1 MSSLANSTDWRRSMT
16 LAVET
21 SSLSRR
27 FGRQEAVR
35 AVDLAVPA
43 GCVYGFLGQNG
54 AGKTTTIRLLLGL
67 LKPSGGSARLFGH
80 DVARE
85 RLAAVRLAGALVE
98 TPCHYD
104 HLTGRENL
112 AITARLL
119 RSGAGEIDRVL
130 GIVELAGAADRKVGG
145 YSLGMRQRLGVAR
158 ALIGG
163 PRLLI
168 LDEPTNG
175 LDPQGIRD
183 MRRLI
188 AALAQGEGVTVF
200 VSSHLLAEVEHS
212 ATHLGLMHRGR
223 LLWQGAVSEMRDSAA
238 GRLVLTVDRPDA
250 VVEILGPTG
259 LGAARNGAD
268 QVLVDW
274 TSAADAAAI
283 NFMLVEQG
291 VRVSGIEIR
300 KPSLEQIFHET
311 VERADLRVAA

>member
-1 MSSLANSTDWRRSMT
+1 MS

-27 FGRQEAVR
+27 FGRQEAVCG
-35 AVDLAVPA
+35 VDLEVPA

-80 DVARE
+80 DVE
-85 RLAAVRLAGALVE
+85 RDRIAAVRLAGALVE

-112 AITARLL
+112 AITAGLL
-119 RSGAGEIDRVL
+119 GAGRGEIDRVL
-130 GIVELAGAADRKVGG
+130 DIVELAGPAGRKVGG

-158 ALIGG
+158 ALIGR

-183 MRRLI
+183 MRQLI
-188 AALAQGEGVTVF
+188 AALAEGEGVTVF
-200 VSSHLLAEVEHS
+200 VSSHLLAEVEHV

-223 LLWQGAVSEMRDSAA
+223 LLRQGPVGEMREARA

-250 VVEILGPTG
+250 VIEMLGPTG
-259 LGAARNGAD
+259 LGAARHGAG
-268 QVLVDW
+268 QVAVDPV
-274 TSAADAAAI
+274 SSADAAAI

-291 VRVSGIEIR
+291 VRVSGIETLE
-300 KPSLEQIFHET
+300 PTLEQVFHDI
-311 VERADLRVAA
+311 VEQADLLQAA

>member
-1 MSSLANSTDWRRSMT
+1 MMG

-21 SSLSRR
+21 SDLSRR
-27 FGRQEAVR
+27 FGRQEAVCG
-35 AVDLAVPA
+35 VDLEVP
-43 GCVYGFLGQNG
+43 GGSVYGFLGQNG

-67 LKPSGGSARLFGH
+67 LRPSGGSARLFGR
-80 DVARE
+80 DVAADRIS
-85 RLAAVRLAGALVE
+85 AVRLAGALVE

-104 HLTGRENL
+104 HLTGRENV

-119 RSGAGEIDRVL
+119 GAGLGEIDRVL
-130 GIVELAGAADRKVGG
+130 DIVELGGAADRRVGG

-158 ALIGG
+158 ALIGR
-163 PRLLI
+163 PRLLV

-200 VSSHLLAEVEHS
+200 VSSHLLVEVEHI

-223 LLWQGAVSEMRDSAA
+223 LLRQGAVGEMRGPDTAK
-238 GRLVLTVDRPDA
+238 LVLTVDRPAD
-250 VVEILGPTG
+250 VVEMLGPTG
-259 LGAARNGAD
+259 LGAAANGAG
-268 QVLVDW
+268 QVLVDPV
-274 TSAADAAAI
+274 SRADAAAI

-291 VRVSGIEIR
+291 IRVSGIETSEA
-300 KPSLEQIFHET
+300 SLEQVFHDTIEQ
-311 VERADLRVAA
+311 ADLLQAA

>member
-1 MSSLANSTDWRRSMT
+1 MG
-16 LAVET
+16 LAVEST
-21 SSLSRR
+21 KLSRR
-27 FGRQEAVR
+27 FGRQEAVCG
-35 AVDLAVPA
+35 VDLAVPS

-80 DVARE
+80 DVAADRI
-85 RLAAVRLAGALVE
+85 AAVRLAGALVE

-119 RSGAGEIDRVL
+119 GADRAEIERVL
-130 GIVELAGAADRKVGG
+130 EIVELAGAADRGVGG

-158 ALIGG
+158 ALIGR

-188 AALAQGEGVTVF
+188 ASLAQGEGVTVF
-200 VSSHLLAEVEHS
+200 VSSHLLAEVEHT

-223 LLWQGAVSEMRDSAA
+223 LLCQGAVPEMRGSSA
-238 GRLVLTVDRPDA
+238 GRLVLTVDRPDC
-250 VVEILGPTG
+250 VVEMIRPTG
-259 LGAARNGAD
+259 LAAARHGAD
-268 QVLVDW
+268 QVLIDRA
-274 TSAADAAAI
+274 SPEDAPAI

-291 VRVSGIEIR
+291 IRVSGIELR
-300 KPSLEQIFHET
+300 EPSLEQIFHDT
-311 VERADLRVAA
+311 IERADLLEAA